1 MRWLCSCKRPVV
13 WFDCR
18 LVVSQKVYPY
28 SFDSRL
34 GVNHVVD
41 EHFSDFDYPKELSQ
55 TQRVWLTC
63 LFFRVFPTSDQT
75 NNMKLYMKHGT
86 ITLGGKKVV
95 IQASHRVKLHL
106 MITQEVTAVRL
117 TVVKK
122 ACFVRA
128 YLTSTRALWTHIKK
142 FAIFS
147 QNPTIWVSMDSPG
160 PKQSCLR

>member
-1 MRWLCSCKRPVV
+1 M
-13 WFDCR
+13 FDCR

-41 EHFSDFDYPKELSQ
+41 EHFSDLDYPKELSQ
-55 TQRVWLTC
+55 TQMVWVRYS
-63 LFFRVFPTSDQT
+63 FFRVFPTSDQT
-75 NNMKLYMKHGT
+75 NNMKLYRKHGT

-106 MITQEVTAVRL
+106 SVIQEVTAVRL
-117 TVVKK
+117 TGVKK

-128 YLTSTRALWTHIKK
+128 YLTSTPPLNVT
-142 FAIFS
+142 
-147 QNPTIWVSMDSPG
+147 
-160 PKQSCLR
+160 